1 MNMSS
6 EPSSFELL
14 LSDMAS
20 YHVLSKE
27 EQLELFKEYEVTK
40 DLKIRELIINSNL
53 RLVLSRAK
61 KFAFKYNKAN
71 LLLNDIFQEGAKG
84 LIKAFDTFDYRRGVH
99 FSTYAQ
105 RVIDNELIRLEFCY
119 DRVINL
125 PLDRRYEI
133 STLYA
138 KETDLIVQLGRYPT
152 VKELA
157 AYTNFSEQKVME
169 LKKDYQK
176 ILSLDEKDLNEE
188 NEESKLIDLI
198 PYKDENFLK
207 VEEKSIN
214 EELEKILFKSLGD
227 RELIVII
234 LRYGLA
240 HEKPLT
246 MQCIADLL
254 HCSRQR
260 INAINVTA
268 FTKIKNYYDTG
279 RVENFLKNATIRDYI
294 ANINDEDLRNI
305 TNNLNEYEKNLLAKR
320 YNENLT
326 EIIGKDMTLEE
337 FRYIFRVIVPKINYE
352 ISMLNGK
359 VITLKR

>member
-1 MNMSS
+1 
-6 EPSSFELL
+6 
-14 LSDMAS
+14 
-20 YHVLSKE
+20 
-27 EQLELFKEYEVTK
+27 
-40 DLKIRELIINSNL
+40 
-53 RLVLSRAK
+53 
-61 KFAFKYNKAN
+61 
-71 LLLNDIFQEGAKG
+71 
-84 LIKAFDTFDYRRGVH
+84 
-99 FSTYAQ
+99 
-105 RVIDNELIRLEFCY
+105 
-119 DRVINL
+119 
-125 PLDRRYEI
+125 
-133 STLYA
+133 
-138 KETDLIVQLGRYPT
+138 
-152 VKELA
+152 
-157 AYTNFSEQKVME
+157 ME

-294 ANINDEDLRNI
+294 TNINDEDLRNI
-305 TNNLNEYEKNLLAKR
+305 INNLNEYEKNLLAKR
-320 YNENLT
+320 YNDNLT